1 MEVRTGDKG
10 LRRGNR
16 RSRSAQGGSARREH
30 SRAVATIEEFHPGR
44 TVHVVFP
51 IDPEEFF
58 VEDSQD
64 GRTGHDRS
72 GTLVQDTVREAW
84 AF

>member
-1 MEVRTGDKG
+1 MIRVFVEVTGG
-10 LRRGNR
+10 AAPL
-16 RSRSAQGGSARREH
+16 
-30 SRAVATIEEFHPGR
+30 RAVATIEEFHPGR

-51 IDPEEFF
+51 LDPEEFF

-64 GRTGHDRS
+64 ARTGHDRS
-72 GTLVQDTVREAW
+72 GTLVQDTLREAW